1 VQRLV
6 AATDLTQPT
15 LLEKQSL
22 SLVILDRDGTLIE
35 DTGYP
40 IDPATLIWKHGAL
53 KMLSRLRSQGT
64 IVTVATNQSGVAR
77 GYFSLDKVHAFH
89 AAMDAQ
95 IKARGGRIDAYAICP
110 HLPNGVVTQYAV
122 DCECRKPKPGLIKQ
136 LLTQF
141 QVAPQ
146 NAIMIGDRDRDIQAG
161 QAAGVASFLYRGGD
175 LFEFTKAVISS
186 HFGMELIT
194 VKEPLTSQREV
205 KGKLV
210 NN

>member
-1 VQRLV
+1 MQRLA
-6 AATDLTQPT
+6 AATDLTQPAP
-15 LLEKQSL
+15 LEKRGL
-22 SLVILDRDGTLIE
+22 SLVIFDRDGTLIE

-40 IDPATLIWKHGAL
+40 IDPVSLIWKQGAL
-53 KMLSRLRSQGT
+53 NVLSWLRSQGT

-77 GYFSLDKVHAFH
+77 GYFSLDQVHAFH

-95 IKARGGRIDAYAICP
+95 IKSGGGRIDAYAICP
-110 HLPNGVVTQYAV
+110 HLPNGAVTQYAV

-161 QAAGVASFLYRGGD
+161 HAAGVASFHYPGGD
-175 LFEFTKAVISS
+175 LFEFTKAVISFY
-186 HFGMELIT
+186 FGMELIT
-194 VKEPLTSQREV
+194 
-205 KGKLV
+205 GKKSL
-210 NN
+210 